1 MESPE
6 IVPLTGARL
15 ASNPRPVYRSGHLS
29 MRRFSGMD
37 LCREVQGNGGA
48 IVQLHALRKAYIQER
63 PASDA
68 CLP

>member
-1 MESPE
+1 
-6 IVPLTGARL
+6 
-15 ASNPRPVYRSGHLS
+15 